1 MSSSLGAVVALA
13 LLVPSAAQAQQQVA
27 DPLVNA
33 TNSLYEQVKSFI
45 TRSAE
50 QVPEADYTFR
60 PVPEVRTFGELVAH
74 VANAHYMFCSSA
86 LGEANPNGENLE
98 ETKTSKADL
107 QAALAASFEYCDRAY
122 TTMTDADATQIIQV
136 FGAERPKL
144 HALNFNVA
152 HDMEHYGNMVT
163 YMRIKGMT
171 PPSSQRG
178 N

>member
-1 MSSSLGAVVALA
+1 MSRTTAIAVALA
-13 LLVPSAAQAQQQVA
+13 LMVPAGTQAQEA
-27 DPLVNA
+27 AALASSTHP
-33 TNSLYEQVKSFI
+33 LYEQAKDFI

-50 QVPEADYTFR
+50 QVPETDYSFR
-60 PVPEVRTFGELVAH
+60 PTEEVRTFGELVAH
-74 VANAHYMFCSSA
+74 VANAQYMFCSSA

-98 ETKTSKADL
+98 ETKTTKAEIA
-107 QAALAASFEYCDRAY
+107 AALAASFEYCDRAY
-122 TTMTDADATQIIQV
+122 TTMTDAQATQIINV
-136 FGAERPKL
+136 FGAERSKL
-144 HALNFNVA
+144 FALNFNVA